1 MAFDLECRYLFRYTT
16 ADHAKGIAMRR
27 TIVASTLIVALFAAS
42 AASAKDRGQGMGR
55 ALSQVGK
62 ASAPGLNKAGSSLSR
77 ASAGA
82 NRANGLQ
89 RAPGLLRGPLAKT
102 PGGLRKGAD
111 AVADLPK
118 DPAQQHQR
126 QLQIEQRNRDHRL
139 AQALKLRALGE
150 ENGDAEL
157 LANADRMEAQA
168 NQHYAD
174 RVEKLGRFG
183 VTDPGLNPSLNGPEG
198 SETLPVPPDNLEVNV
213 DVPPE
218 TPAETPRSAIR
229 NGWKPR
235 WWGSR

>member
-1 MAFDLECRYLFRYTT
+1 
-16 ADHAKGIAMRR
+16 MRL
-27 TIVASTLIVALFAAS
+27 TIASTLLIVLFAAD
-42 AASAKDRGQGMGR
+42 AASAKDRGQGLGR

-62 ASAPGLNKAGSSLSR
+62 AGAPGLNKAGSSVSR

-82 NRANGLQ
+82 SRANGLQ
-89 RAPGLLRGPLAKT
+89 RAPSLMRGPLAKT
-102 PGGLRKGAD
+102 PRGLGKGAE
-111 AVADLPK
+111 ALADLPK
-118 DPAQQHQR
+118 DPAIQHER

-139 AQALKLRALGE
+139 GQALKLRALAE
-150 ENGDAEL
+150 KNGNAEL

-183 VTDPGLNPSLNGPEG
+183 VTDPSLNPPLNGADG
-198 SETLPVPPDNLEVNV
+198 SEVVVPPDNTEIIL

-218 TPAETPRSAIR
+218 APAETPRAATRS
-229 NGWKPR
+229 GWKPK

>member
-1 MAFDLECRYLFRYTT
+1 MTFDLECRYLFRYMT
-16 ADHAKGIAMRR
+16 ADNAKGIAMRR
-27 TIVASTLIVALFAAS
+27 TIVASTLLILVVLNVAN
-42 AASAKDRGQGMGR
+42 AKDRGQGMGR

-77 ASAGA
+77 AGVGA
-82 NRANGLQ
+82 SRANGLQ
-89 RAPGLLRGPLAKT
+89 RGPGLLRGPLSKT
-102 PGGLRKGAD
+102 QSGLGKGAG
-111 AVADLPK
+111 ALADLPK

-150 ENGDAEL
+150 KNGDAEL

-183 VTDPGLNPSLNGPEG
+183 VTDPSLTPPLNGPDG
-198 SETLPVPPDNLEVNV
+198 ETVPPDNLEVTV

-218 TPAETPRSAIR
+218 APAENPRSALR
-229 NGWKPR
+229 NGWKPK